1 MDKVKPK
8 EIRIVVERGVLQ
20 AVGLGKD
27 VPRDLLITLTDL
39 DLNGATPD
47 TDPMVQDN
55 GYDEL
60 AFCRIIHRSGEEIPP
75 ELLDE
80 DGAAWL

>member
-1 MDKVKPK
+1 MDKVQPK

-39 DLNGATPD
+39 DLNAATPE
-47 TDPMVQDN
+47 TDPMIQDN
-55 GYDEL
+55 GYGEL
-60 AFCRIIHRSGEEIPP
+60 AFCRIIHRPGDEIPA
-75 ELLDE
+75 ELLD